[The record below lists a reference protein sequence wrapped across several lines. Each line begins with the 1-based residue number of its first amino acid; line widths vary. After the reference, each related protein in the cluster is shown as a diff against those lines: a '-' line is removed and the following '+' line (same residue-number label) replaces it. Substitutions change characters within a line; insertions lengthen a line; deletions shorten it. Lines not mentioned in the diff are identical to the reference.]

1 MNILIIEDYPT
12 VGQIT
17 KNILDSNGFISE
29 AVSSGKL
36 ANAKLEKRIFDLIII
51 DVNLKDRNSVELLK
65 HIRSSLN
72 EVLILGIASKATW
85 KEKVEFLNAGADDV
99 MDYPYAI
106 QELIARI
113 HSLTRRPKNRE
124 DKFLRYKD
132 LTIDTDMKYVTKN
145 SEEIPLRRREYTLLE
160 YLVKNRNRMLSRNE
174 LLDKVWDYRRMTS
187 SNTVDV
193 HVKRVRDKLNDKDLI
208 KTIHGF
214 GYAVQDDAD

>member
-17 KNILDSNGFISE
+17 KNILNSNDFIAEVITSDK
-29 AVSSGKL
+29 VGQSPINKD
-36 ANAKLEKRIFDLIII
+36 RFDLLII
-51 DVNLKDRNSVELLK
+51 DVNLKHRKSIEVLRHTRKSVKE
-65 HIRSSLN
+65 I
-72 EVLILGIASKATW
+72 LILGIASKATW

-113 HSLTRRPKNRE
+113 NSLVRRPKKRI
-124 DKFLRYKD
+124 DKYLRYKD
-132 LTIDTDMKYVTKN
+132 LTIDTDLKYVTKN
-145 SEEIPLRRREYTLLE
+145 SEEVPLRRREYTLLE

-174 LLDKVWDYRRMTS
+174 LLDKVWDYRRITS

-193 HVKRVRDKLNDKDLI
+193 HIKRVRDKLNDKDII

-214 GYAVQDDAD
+214 GYVIKDPS